1 MRAPH
6 IIIVVVVKTIWQKST
21 WKIQM
26 HTWKAK
32 LGIWR
37 GIWRV
42 KKGTQMLKEIFL
54 SNLDIIELSRR
65 CSLWINPQIN
75 ILLPIL
81 GFSFYINS
89 LEIAKISCEHN

>member
-6 IIIVVVVKTIWQKST
+6 IIIVVVVVIKTIWQKST
-21 WKIQM
+21 LKIQM
-26 HTWKAK
+26 HTWKAE
-32 LGIWR
+32 LGR
-37 GIWRV
+37 WRV
-42 KKGTQMLKEIFL
+42 KKATQMLKEFFL

-81 GFSFYINS
+81 GLSFYINS
-89 LEIAKISCEHN
+89 LERTKISCEHK